1 MPDLFFDRT
10 APTVTVAADS
20 ATHGAGASH
29 GCVVD
34 AGFSRVHVRFEGPET
49 PSYAIAAGVNL
60 SFSSNGSIAGV
71 EAAGR
76 VIERR
81 EGDAS
86 RLYVIQVPPEISRR
100 VLQAEGLRN
109 DYRLETARHP
119 EARARLRVG
128 DAEWLPVTL
137 KNISISGAAILIS
150 PRDETA
156 IAGFVEAEL
165 ELTLNDQWIH
175 VLPARIVQRR
185 LEGAR
190 ANCGMTFEWPAT
202 AGIAELER
210 ELRSWIQAEQVRSR
224 TGRLRSA

>member
-10 APTVTVAADS
+10 APTVTVATDD
-20 ATHGAGASH
+20 ATLSQ